1 MKRYGTDNL
10 FIDTA
15 GLLRGQLLLKTHH
28 PGEALTILEQA
39 RDNLR
44 RHLGPV
50 NQNVLLADLELAETY
65 RLLGREDDSER
76 SFAAVEEAMRRDHP
90 GDQAVARMVNTTR
103 DDLAKL
109 KAGETLHRCG
119 P

>member
-1 MKRYGTDNL
+1 M
-10 FIDTA
+10 
-15 GLLRGQLLLKTHH
+15 
-28 PGEALTILEQA
+28 PILEQA

-50 NQNVLLADLELAETY
+50 NQNVLLADLELVETY
-65 RLLGREDDSER
+65 WRWTQGRLRNASSQPSKL
-76 SFAAVEEAMRRDHP
+76 ALRRDHP
-90 GDQAVARMVNTTR
+90 DNQTVARIVKTTR

-109 KAGETLHRCG
+109 KAGETLHRRG

>member
-1 MKRYGTDNL
+1 VKRYGADNL

-15 GLLRGQLLLKTHH
+15 GLLRGQLLLKTNH
-28 PGEALTILEQA
+28 PGEALPILEEA

-65 RLLGREDDSER
+65 RLLGRTDDSER
-76 SFAAVEEAMRRDHP
+76 RFAAVEEAMLRDHP
-90 GDQAVARMVNTTR
+90 GDPAVASMVNTTR

-109 KAGETLHRCG
+109 KAGEALHRCG